1 MKRAVQKRRR
11 EEQEKKRGKKETL
24 ICFSESLKCL
34 ADMLSVSE
42 VRRGGDCIDG
52 FYLQVESERER
63 KGAALERG
71 KLAMQKSAINHRVQ
85 FAPTEN

>member
-1 MKRAVQKRRR
+1 MKRATQKRRR
-11 EEQEKKRGKKETL
+11 EERERKKGGGKETL

-42 VRRGGDCIDG
+42 VGGGGCDCIDG

-63 KGAALERG
+63 KGAAL
-71 KLAMQKSAINHRVQ
+71 
-85 FAPTEN
+85 

>member
-1 MKRAVQKRRR
+1 MKRATQKRRR
-11 EEQEKKRGKKETL
+11 EEREKKKGEKKETL

-63 KGAALERG
+63 KGAALKR
-71 KLAMQKSAINHRVQ
+71 
-85 FAPTEN
+85 

>member
-1 MKRAVQKRRR
+1 MKRATQKRRR
-11 EEQEKKRGKKETL
+11 EEREKKKGKKKETL

-52 FYLQVESERER
+52 FYLQVESE
-63 KGAALERG
+63 KGEKRSRARMG
-71 KLAMQKSAINHRVQ
+71 KTCDAEKRHKSQGTVCTH
-85 FAPTEN
+85 